1 MGNVT
6 MMGWDAD
13 AKVWRK
19 VLVNA
24 EGKLIIDPTE
34 IFEYVPTEDEQ
45 GKAPTSG
52 WAFDH
57 KADASAHHVK
67 FTAADARASIGNI
80 FNSVGAML
88 KDLVC
93 SYWGLYYIS
102 FLQFKK
108 VSDDGSYMVVEK
120 AEDGY
125 SLNVYAA
132 NTATGSVPSAVNVT
146 DGVNL
151 KKLATE
157 DIADSK
163 ISTHAGNVS
172 AHHSKYTNAEAL
184 AAAVAGLASGVS
196 DVVINTG
203 TFAKKTYGVRCGGG
217 TVTLDV
223 VTADVS
229 AVQVCVMV
237 HLRILIARYDNN
249 GMGIFDGY
257 AHAYSTGP
265 VFGSVSVD
273 LKKLFFGTVAAPT
286 LSWVGTGNV
295 RDLRITNSIS
305 YNRMTVEMTVQ
316 TFDGSFTLK

>member
-13 AKVWRK
+13 AQVWRK

-57 KADASAHHVK
+57 KADASAHHTK
-67 FTAADARASIGNI
+67 FTAAEARAAIGDLLNSSGVLIKNLNCGGKSLNTLAALLLKTAVGDGKQVTIFKDTDSNI
-80 FNSVGAML
+80 VYFYCYESGVGPMECEIHA
-88 KDLVC
+88 
-93 SYWGLYYIS
+93 
-102 FLQFKK
+102 F
-108 VSDDGSYMVVEK
+108 DGS
-120 AEDGY
+120 GY
-125 SLNVYAA
+125 SKV
-132 NTATGSVPSAVNVT
+132 
-146 DGVNL
+146 
-151 KKLATE
+151 ATE
-157 DIADSK
+157 VVADSK
-163 ISTHAGNVS
+163 ILTHAGNVS

-196 DVVINTG
+196 AVVINTG
-203 TFAKKTYGVRCGGG
+203 SFAKKTYGVRCGGG

-229 AVQVCVMV
+229 AAQVCVMV

-295 RDLRITNSIS
+295 RDLRITNSIG